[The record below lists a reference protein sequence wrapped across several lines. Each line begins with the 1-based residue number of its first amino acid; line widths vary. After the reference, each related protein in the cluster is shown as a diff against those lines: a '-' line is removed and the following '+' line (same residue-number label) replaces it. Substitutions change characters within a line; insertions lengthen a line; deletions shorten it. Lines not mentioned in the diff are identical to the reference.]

1 MSAALRLF
9 CRGHSSAA
17 SYLQYYGATDK
28 ILRHPTRLIHARDR
42 TKHKADS
49 VCKLLVILLAL
60 AMLAGCASS
69 NASAALKE
77 YDLGVRYL
85 SEGNYEEAVI
95 SFTKAIEIDEK
106 YADAYLGRA
115 QAYESLGT
123 EDYLVNARQYYAA
136 DIYWEQGKAKQAE
149 QILNDAL
156 ASLGG
161 DEMLSDKPAQLQ
173 GATSS
178 GTSTGS
184 ESFPRTDTQ
193 YFYDGRYQV
202 DGYDANGNWI
212 KSTKYE
218 SNGFHSSY
226 RTFEYDT
233 VGNCIKENHFRVG
246 DELYESL
253 AFEYDNNR
261 NCTKFYYYSG

>member
-1 MSAALRLF
+1 MK
-9 CRGHSSAA
+9 
-17 SYLQYYGATDK
+17 QT
-28 ILRHPTRLIHARDR
+28 
-42 TKHKADS
+42 

-60 AMLAGCASS
+60 ALLAGYAGN

-77 YDLGVRYL
+77 YDLSVRYL

-95 SFTKAIEIDEK
+95 SFTKAIEIDEQ

-115 QAYESLGT
+115 QAYVGLGT
-123 EDYLVNARQYYAA
+123 EEELAKARQDYATAA
-136 DIYWEQGKAKQAE
+136 DIYWEQGKTEQAE

-193 YFYDGRYQV
+193 YFYDGSYQV
-202 DGYDANGNWI
+202 DEYDANGNWI

-233 VGNCIKENHFRVG
+233 VGNCIKENHFRAG

-253 AFEYDNNR
+253 VFEYDNNR
-261 NCTKFYYYSG
+261 NCTKCYYYSG